1 MFALPRT
8 RAPLHPLGLGLA
20 VFTAALAI
28 VVIPPGRKAPAVGGD
43 GAQVL
48 TDRPSFTTGVRVSP

>member
-28 VVIPPGRKAPAVGGD
+28 VVIPPGPKAPVVGD